1 MLLGFAAVAIAA
13 GVAVAVI
20 YREPIDRVARPEPQ
34 SFPTSLVQ
42 RGAALAAIGDC
53 LVCHTAEGETPC
65 AGSRPIATPFGTIYA
80 TNITPDEA
88 TGIGAWSRTA
98 FRRAMRE
105 GVARDGAHLYPVL
118 PYEHFRQVS
127 DADLDAIYAFLMTRP
142 AAHAEPPP
150 NKLMFPLGFR
160 PLLAGWKLLF
170 LRENAFV
177 PNADESDEWNRGAYL
192 VQGLGHCGACHTPRN
207 LLGGEERDRDFMGG
221 VAEGWNAPALDAY
234 NPSAQTWTAESLFS
248 YLRTGIDAAHS
259 AAAGPMGPVA
269 HGLSIAPEADVRAI
283 AVYIASLS
291 RAHGQAA
298 ASAQTDQEAKAASE
312 HPTGAAMFAGACG
325 GCHGDGARMIAEG
338 RPSLSLVSAVQEDD
352 PRNSLQAILQGIEPP
367 TGARGPYMPAF
378 SNSLRNG
385 QIAEIAAYLRARYS
399 ARPAW
404 SNLESAAAAARK
416 EDTEP

>member
-1 MLLGFAAVAIAA
+1 
-13 GVAVAVI
+13 
-20 YREPIDRVARPEPQ
+20 
-34 SFPTSLVQ
+34 
-42 RGAALAAIGDC
+42 
-53 LVCHTAEGETPC
+53 
-65 AGSRPIATPFGTIYA
+65 
-80 TNITPDEA
+80 
-88 TGIGAWSRTA
+88 
-98 FRRAMRE
+98 
-105 GVARDGAHLYPVL
+105 
-118 PYEHFRQVS
+118 
-127 DADLDAIYAFLMTRP
+127 
-142 AAHAEPPP
+142 
-150 NKLMFPLGFR
+150 
-160 PLLAGWKLLF
+160 
-170 LRENAFV
+170 
-177 PNADESDEWNRGAYL
+177 
-192 VQGLGHCGACHTPRN
+192 
-207 LLGGEERDRDFMGG
+207 
-221 VAEGWNAPALDAY
+221 
-234 NPSAQTWTAESLFS
+234 
-248 YLRTGIDAAHS
+248 
-259 AAAGPMGPVA
+259 MGPVA